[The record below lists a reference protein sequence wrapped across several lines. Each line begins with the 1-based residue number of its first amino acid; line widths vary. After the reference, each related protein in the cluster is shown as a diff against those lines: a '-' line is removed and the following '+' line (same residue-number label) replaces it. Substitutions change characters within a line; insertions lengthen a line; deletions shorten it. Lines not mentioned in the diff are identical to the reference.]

1 MWTKECKEK
10 GIYTVMKK
18 WTKALGILTLA
29 VVTLAACGSGDK
41 ESDKTGVSSS
51 AKENEVTTLT
61 LGVMPSTDNI
71 PLILAHEKGFD
82 KKHGVEIKLENFKAA
97 KDRDAAFQAGK
108 VDGVSTDLVA
118 IAIYQEAG
126 MDVKITG
133 NTYGQFDL
141 VTGDDS
147 IQSVADL
154 KGKDVILSKK
164 TGTEYAV
171 TKMLEKAGLKESD
184 INVSEVPQ
192 VPTRLELLKNKQAQ
206 AAILPE
212 PFVTMAV
219 ADGLRVLDST
229 REIGINPFVMGMPAD
244 VIDKKADAIKGM
256 YDAYN
261 EAVDYIKD
269 HDKSDY
275 IQLFID
281 EVGFPETLKDQ
292 ITVPDYTHAEQ
303 ATDED
308 ITSAFAWAQENDLLT
323 KDLKPADVLSDVYFK

>member
-1 MWTKECKEK
+1 
-10 GIYTVMKK
+10 MKK
-18 WTKALGILTLA
+18 WMTTMGLLALA
-29 VVTLAACGSGDK
+29 VMTLGACGNEGK
-41 ESDKTGVSSS
+41 EAEKTAASSDKAV
-51 AKENEVTTLT
+51 ETLT

-82 KKHGVEIKLENFKAA
+82 KDHGVEIKLENFKAA

-126 MDVKITG
+126 MNVKITG

-141 VTGDDS
+141 ITGDDS
-147 IQSVADL
+147 VKTTADL

-171 TKMLEKAGLKESD
+171 TMMLEKAGLTDQD

-192 VPTRLELLKNKQAQ
+192 VPTRLELLKNNQAQ

-212 PFVTMAV
+212 PFATMAT

-229 REIGINPFVMGMPAD
+229 RKIGINPFVMGMPQD
-244 VIDKKADAIKGM
+244 VIEKKADAIKGM
-256 YDAYN
+256 YEAYN

-308 ITSAFAWAQENDLLT
+308 ITSAFTWAKEHDLLT
-323 KDLKPADVLSDVYFK
+323 KDLQPKDVLSDVYFK

>member
-1 MWTKECKEK
+1 
-10 GIYTVMKK
+10 MKK
-18 WTKALGILTLA
+18 WMTTAGILA
-29 VVTLAACGSGDK
+29 LAAMILGACGTTAKETK
-41 ESDKTGVSSS
+41 ESTATKDEK
-51 AKENEVTTLT
+51 VTTLT

-71 PLILAHEKGFD
+71 PLVLAHEKGFD
-82 KKHGVEIKLENFKAA
+82 KDHGVDIQLENFKAA

-133 NTYGQFDL
+133 NTYGEFDL

-147 IQSVADL
+147 IQSAADL

-171 TKMLEKAGLKESD
+171 TQILAKAGLQDSD

-192 VPTRLELLKNKQAQ
+192 VPTRLELLKNKKAQ

-256 YDAYN
+256 YEAYN
-261 EAVDYIKD
+261 EAVDYIKE

-281 EVGFPETLKDQ
+281 EVGFPETLKEQ

-308 ITSAFAWAQENDLLT
+308 ITAAFSWAKEHDLLT

>member
-1 MWTKECKEK
+1 
-10 GIYTVMKK
+10 MKK
-18 WTKALGILTLA
+18 WMTTMGLLA
-29 VVTLAACGSGDK
+29 LAAMTLGACGNEGK
-41 ESDKTGVSSS
+41 EAEKTAASSDKAV
-51 AKENEVTTLT
+51 ETLT

-82 KKHGVEIKLENFKAA
+82 KDHGVEIKLENFKAA

-141 VTGDDS
+141 ITGDDS
-147 IQSVADL
+147 VKTTADL

-171 TKMLEKAGLKESD
+171 TMMLEKAGLTDQD

-192 VPTRLELLKNKQAQ
+192 VPTRLELLKNNQAQ

-212 PFVTMAV
+212 PFATVAT

-229 REIGINPFVMGMPAD
+229 RKIGINPFVMGMPQD
-244 VIDKKADAIKGM
+244 VIEKKADAIKGM
-256 YDAYN
+256 YEAYN

-281 EVGFPETLKDQ
+281 EVGFSETLKDQ

-308 ITSAFAWAQENDLLT
+308 ITSAFTWAKEHDLLT
-323 KDLKPADVLSDVYFK
+323 KDLQPKDVLSDVYFK

>member
-1 MWTKECKEK
+1 
-10 GIYTVMKK
+10 MKK
-18 WTKALGILTLA
+18 WMTTMGLLA
-29 VVTLAACGSGDK
+29 LAAMTLGACGNEGK
-41 ESDKTGVSSS
+41 EAEKTAASSDKAV
-51 AKENEVTTLT
+51 ETLT

-82 KKHGVEIKLENFKAA
+82 KDHGVEIKLENFKAA

-141 VTGDDS
+141 ITGDDS
-147 IQSVADL
+147 VKTTADL

-171 TKMLEKAGLKESD
+171 TMMLEKAGLTDQD

-192 VPTRLELLKNKQAQ
+192 VPTRLELLKNNQAQ

-212 PFVTMAV
+212 PFATMAT

-229 REIGINPFVMGMPAD
+229 RKIGINPFVMGMPQD
-244 VIDKKADAIKGM
+244 VIEKKADAIKGM
-256 YDAYN
+256 YEAYN

-281 EVGFPETLKDQ
+281 EVASP
-292 ITVPDYTHAEQ
+292 
-303 ATDED
+303 
-308 ITSAFAWAQENDLLT
+308 
-323 KDLKPADVLSDVYFK
+323 KP

>member
-1 MWTKECKEK
+1 
-10 GIYTVMKK
+10 MKK
-18 WTKALGILTLA
+18 WMTTMGLLA
-29 VVTLAACGSGDK
+29 LAAMTLGACGNERK
-41 ESDKTGVSSS
+41 EAEKTAATSDKAV
-51 AKENEVTTLT
+51 ETLT

-82 KKHGVEIKLENFKAA
+82 KDHGVEIKLENFKAA

-141 VTGDDS
+141 ITGDDS
-147 IQSVADL
+147 VKTTADL

-171 TKMLEKAGLKESD
+171 TMMLEKAGLTDQD

-192 VPTRLELLKNKQAQ
+192 VPTRLELLKNNQAQ

-212 PFVTMAV
+212 PFATMAT
-219 ADGLRVLDST
+219 ADGLRVLNST
-229 REIGINPFVMGMPAD
+229 RKIGINPFVMGMPQD
-244 VIDKKADAIKGM
+244 VIEKKADAIKGM
-256 YDAYN
+256 YEAYN

-292 ITVPDYTHAEQ
+292 IIVPDYTHAEQ

-308 ITSAFAWAQENDLLT
+308 ITSAFAWAKEHDLLT
-323 KDLKPADVLSDVYFK
+323 KDLQPKDVLSNVYFK

>member
-1 MWTKECKEK
+1 
-10 GIYTVMKK
+10 MKK
-18 WTKALGILTLA
+18 WMTTMGLLALA
-29 VVTLAACGSGDK
+29 VMTLGACGNEGK
-41 ESDKTGVSSS
+41 EAEKTAASSDKAV
-51 AKENEVTTLT
+51 ETLT

-82 KKHGVEIKLENFKAA
+82 KDHGVEIKLENFKAA

-141 VTGDDS
+141 ITGDDS
-147 IQSVADL
+147 VKTTADL

-171 TKMLEKAGLKESD
+171 TMMLEKAGLTDQD

-192 VPTRLELLKNKQAQ
+192 VPTRLELLKNNQAQ

-212 PFVTMAV
+212 PFATMAT

-229 REIGINPFVMGMPAD
+229 RKIGINPFVMGMPQD
-244 VIDKKADAIKGM
+244 VIEKKADAIKGM
-256 YDAYN
+256 YEAYN

-303 ATDED
+303 ATDAD
-308 ITSAFAWAQENDLLT
+308 ITSAFTWAKEHDLLT
-323 KDLKPADVLSDVYFK
+323 KDLQPKDVLSDVYFK

>member
-1 MWTKECKEK
+1 
-10 GIYTVMKK
+10 MKK
-18 WTKALGILTLA
+18 WMTTMGLLALA
-29 VVTLAACGSGDK
+29 VMTLGACGNEGK
-41 ESDKTGVSSS
+41 EAEKTAASSDKAV
-51 AKENEVTTLT
+51 ETLT

-82 KKHGVEIKLENFKAA
+82 KDHGVEIKLENFKAA

-141 VTGDDS
+141 ITGDDS
-147 IQSVADL
+147 VKTTADL

-171 TKMLEKAGLKESD
+171 TMMLEKAGLTDQD

-192 VPTRLELLKNKQAQ
+192 VPTRLELLKNNQAQ

-212 PFVTMAV
+212 PFATMAT
-219 ADGLRVLDST
+219 ADDLRVLDST
-229 REIGINPFVMGMPAD
+229 RKIGINPFVMGMPQD
-244 VIDKKADAIKGM
+244 VIEKKADAIKGM
-256 YDAYN
+256 YEAYN

-303 ATDED
+303 ATDAD
-308 ITSAFAWAQENDLLT
+308 ITSAFTWAKEHDLLT
-323 KDLKPADVLSDVYFK
+323 KDLQPKDVLSDVYFK

>member
-1 MWTKECKEK
+1 M
-10 GIYTVMKK
+10 MKK
-18 WTKALGILTLA
+18 LLSAVGI
-29 VVTLAACGSGDK
+29 VTLALATLSACGTKDS
-41 ESDKTGVSSS
+41 SDTATSS
-51 AKENEVTTLT
+51 AKEAKTETLT

-82 KKHGVEIKLENFKAA
+82 KDHGVNLKLETFKAA

-141 VTGDDS
+141 ITGDDS
-147 IQSVADL
+147 IQTTADL
-154 KGKDVILSKK
+154 KGKDVILSKR

-171 TKMLEKAGLKESD
+171 TMMLEKAGLTDAD

-206 AAILPE
+206 GAILPE
-212 PFVTMAV
+212 PFATMAT

-229 REIGINPFVMGMPAD
+229 KKIGINPFVMGMPAD
-244 VIDKKADAIKGM
+244 VIDQKADAIKGM
-256 YDAYN
+256 YEAYN
-261 EAVDYIKD
+261 DAVDYIKE

-281 EVGFPETLKDQ
+281 EVGFPEDLKDQ
-292 ITVPDYTHAEQ
+292 ITVPDYTQAEQ
-303 ATDED
+303 ATEAD
-308 ITSAFAWAQENDLLT
+308 ITSAFTWAKEHDLLT
-323 KDLKPADVLSDVYFK
+323 KDLTPKDVLSDVYFK

>member
-1 MWTKECKEK
+1 
-10 GIYTVMKK
+10 MKK
-18 WTKALGILTLA
+18 WMTTMGLLALAALTLS
-29 VVTLAACGSGDK
+29 ACGK
-41 ESDKTGVSSS
+41 EKEKTAASSD
-51 AKENEVTTLT
+51 ENVETLT

-82 KKHGVEIKLENFKAA
+82 KDHGVEIKLENFKAA

-141 VTGDDS
+141 ITGDDS
-147 IQSVADL
+147 VQTTADL
-154 KGKDVILSKK
+154 HGKDVILSKK

-171 TKMLEKAGLKESD
+171 TMMLEKAGLTDQD

-192 VPTRLELLKNKQAQ
+192 VPTRLELLKNNQAQ

-212 PFVTMAV
+212 PFATMAT

-229 REIGINPFVMGMPAD
+229 RKIGINPFVMGMPQD
-244 VIDKKADAIKGM
+244 VIKEKADAIKGM
-256 YDAYN
+256 YEAYN
-261 EAVDYIKD
+261 DAVDYIKD

-292 ITVPDYTHAEQ
+292 ITVPDYTKAEQ

-308 ITSAFAWAQENDLLT
+308 ITSAFTWAKEHELLT
-323 KDLKPADVLSDVYFK
+323 KDLQPKDVLSDVYFK

>member
-1 MWTKECKEK
+1 
-10 GIYTVMKK
+10 MKK
-18 WTKALGILTLA
+18 WMTTAGILA
-29 VVTLAACGSGDK
+29 LAAMILGACGTTAKETK
-41 ESDKTGVSSS
+41 ESTATKDEK
-51 AKENEVTTLT
+51 VTTLT

-71 PLILAHEKGFD
+71 PLVLAHEKGFD
-82 KKHGVEIKLENFKAA
+82 KDHGVDIQLENFKAA

-133 NTYGQFDL
+133 NTYGEFDL

-147 IQSVADL
+147 IQSAADL

-171 TKMLEKAGLKESD
+171 TQILAKAGLQDSD

-192 VPTRLELLKNKQAQ
+192 VPTRLELLKNKKAQ

-244 VIDKKADAIKGM
+244 VIDEKADAIKGM
-256 YDAYN
+256 YEAYN
-261 EAVDYIKD
+261 EAVDYIKE

-281 EVGFPETLKDQ
+281 EVGFPETLKEQ

-308 ITSAFAWAQENDLLT
+308 ITAAFAWAKEHDLLT

>member
-1 MWTKECKEK
+1 
-10 GIYTVMKK
+10 MKK
-18 WTKALGILTLA
+18 WMTTMGLLALA
-29 VVTLAACGSGDK
+29 VMTLGACGNEGKEAEKTAATSDK
-41 ESDKTGVSSS
+41 EV
-51 AKENEVTTLT
+51 ETLT

-82 KKHGVEIKLENFKAA
+82 KDHGVEIKLENFKAA

-141 VTGDDS
+141 ITGDDS
-147 IQSVADL
+147 VKTMADL

-171 TKMLEKAGLKESD
+171 TMMLEKAGLTDQD
-184 INVSEVPQ
+184 INMSEVPQ
-192 VPTRLELLKNKQAQ
+192 VPTRLELLKNNQAQ

-212 PFVTMAV
+212 PFATMAT
-219 ADGLRVLDST
+219 ADGLRVLNST
-229 REIGINPFVMGMPAD
+229 RKIGINPFVMGMPQD
-244 VIDKKADAIKGM
+244 VIEKKADAIKGM
-256 YDAYN
+256 YEAYN

-292 ITVPDYTHAEQ
+292 IIVPDYTHAEQ

-308 ITSAFAWAQENDLLT
+308 ITSAFAWAKEHDLLT
-323 KDLKPADVLSDVYFK
+323 KDLQPKDVLSNVYFK

>member
-1 MWTKECKEK
+1 
-10 GIYTVMKK
+10 MKK
-18 WTKALGILTLA
+18 WMTTAGILALTALTLG
-29 VVTLAACGSGDK
+29 ACGSSSKDT
-41 ESDKTGVSSS
+41 DQSS
-51 AKENEVTTLT
+51 AASDEKVTTLT

-82 KKHGVEIKLENFKAA
+82 KDHGVDIQLENFKAA

-147 IQSVADL
+147 IQSTADL
-154 KGKDVILSKK
+154 KGKDVILAKK

-171 TKMLEKAGLKESD
+171 TQILAEAGLKDSD
-184 INVSEVPQ
+184 IKVSEVPQ
-192 VPTRLELLKNKQAQ
+192 VPTRLELLKNQKAQ

-212 PFVTMAV
+212 PFVTMGV
-219 ADGLRVLDST
+219 SDGLRVLDST
-229 REIGINPFVMGMPAD
+229 RSIGINPFVMGMPKE
-244 VIDKKADAIKGM
+244 VIDEKADAIKGM
-256 YDAYN
+256 YEAYN
-261 EAVDYIKD
+261 EAVDYIKE

-281 EVGFPETLKDQ
+281 EVGFPESLKDQ
-292 ITVPDYTHAEQ
+292 ITVPDYTYAEQ

-308 ITSAFAWAQENDLLT
+308 ITSVFAYAHDHDLLT

>member
-1 MWTKECKEK
+1 
-10 GIYTVMKK
+10 MKK
-18 WTKALGILTLA
+18 WMTTMGLLALA
-29 VVTLAACGSGDK
+29 VMTLGACGNEGK
-41 ESDKTGVSSS
+41 EAEKTATSSDKAV
-51 AKENEVTTLT
+51 ETLT

-82 KKHGVEIKLENFKAA
+82 KDHGVEIKLENFKAA

-141 VTGDDS
+141 ITGDDS
-147 IQSVADL
+147 VKTTADL

-171 TKMLEKAGLKESD
+171 TMMLEKAGLTDQD

-192 VPTRLELLKNKQAQ
+192 VPTRLELLKNNQAQ

-212 PFVTMAV
+212 PFATMAT

-229 REIGINPFVMGMPAD
+229 RKIGINPFVMGMPQD
-244 VIDKKADAIKGM
+244 VIEKKADAIKGM
-256 YDAYN
+256 YEAYN

-308 ITSAFAWAQENDLLT
+308 ITSAFTWAKEHDLLT
-323 KDLKPADVLSDVYFK
+323 KDLQPKDVLSDVYFK

>member
-1 MWTKECKEK
+1 M
-10 GIYTVMKK
+10 GLL
-18 WTKALGILTLA
+18 ALA
-29 VVTLAACGSGDK
+29 VMTLGACGNEGK
-41 ESDKTGVSSS
+41 EAEKTAASSDKAV
-51 AKENEVTTLT
+51 ETLT

-82 KKHGVEIKLENFKAA
+82 KDHGVEIKLENFKAA

-141 VTGDDS
+141 ITGDDS
-147 IQSVADL
+147 VKTTADL

-171 TKMLEKAGLKESD
+171 TMMLEKAGLTDQD

-192 VPTRLELLKNKQAQ
+192 VPTRLELLKNNQAQ

-212 PFVTMAV
+212 PFATMAT

-229 REIGINPFVMGMPAD
+229 RKIGINPFVMGMPQD
-244 VIDKKADAIKGM
+244 VIEKKADAIKGM
-256 YDAYN
+256 YEAYN

-308 ITSAFAWAQENDLLT
+308 ITSAFTWAKEHDLLT
-323 KDLKPADVLSDVYFK
+323 KDLQPKDVLSDVYFK

>member
-1 MWTKECKEK
+1 M
-10 GIYTVMKK
+10 GLL
-18 WTKALGILTLA
+18 ALA
-29 VVTLAACGSGDK
+29 VMTLGACGNEGK
-41 ESDKTGVSSS
+41 EAEKTAASSDKAV
-51 AKENEVTTLT
+51 ETLT

-82 KKHGVEIKLENFKAA
+82 KDHGVEIKLENFKAA

-141 VTGDDS
+141 ITGDDS
-147 IQSVADL
+147 VKTTADL

-171 TKMLEKAGLKESD
+171 TMMLEKAGLTDQD

-192 VPTRLELLKNKQAQ
+192 VPTRLELLKNNQAQ

-212 PFVTMAV
+212 PFATMAT

-229 REIGINPFVMGMPAD
+229 RKIGINPFVMGMPQD
-244 VIDKKADAIKGM
+244 VIEKKADAIKGM
-256 YDAYN
+256 YEAYN

-303 ATDED
+303 ATDAD
-308 ITSAFAWAQENDLLT
+308 ITSAFAWAKEHDLLT
-323 KDLKPADVLSDVYFK
+323 KDLQPKDVLSDVYFK